1 MIIGIV
7 SKPEHAKAHA
17 AVLEAEGHTVKI
29 LGARPVDFP
38 DTLEAL
44 ILRWQSSSHPGLE
57 RARAWAKKNKV
68 PIIHEN
74 GVSGI
79 LSVLSKIQ
87 GEKAEPM
94 TAKENIVQSLDRQI
108 LDALNGGKIDGEIHA
123 NLAHFAVTPARLVLR
138 CSEAIEADALANGS
152 SQVPLLASQVL
163 RLFKRLFP
171 NLDAPSEAKFAWFV
185 EACNTIRALSPQER
199 ESLRSRFM
207 AGDAKDS
214 GFFPEPLPPV
224 VAALKS
230 RSSAFLAFYFC
241 LLANLRPKRKS
252 IAINAYKELT
262 TSQCDPKAFKVFCDL
277 FGFEMDFVRKYR
289 PSLTT
294 ATTPARPVEAR
305 VAIEQ
310 PVDLPVVVEPPA
322 SPAVAYN
329 VEATLRGVQDLL
341 IDLAIRVEDLQKTC
355 AVLAARPEV
364 VANPNPHPITVKA
377 ETSLEDCLTR
387 LKSLG
392 ATVTIQIGT
401 TT

>member
-1 MIIGIV
+1 MVIGIV

-87 GEKAEPM
+87 GEKVEPVI
-94 TAKENIVQSLDRQI
+94 AQENIVQSLDSQI
-108 LDALNGGKIDGEIHA
+108 VDALNGGKIDGRLRFD
-123 NLAHFAVTPARLVLR
+123 LAHLAATPARFVLR
-138 CSEAIEADALANGS
+138 CLEAVEAENS
-152 SQVPLLASQVL
+152 STIGQSGVLLVNRDVL
-163 RLFKRLFP
+163 RLFGRLFP
-171 NLDAPSEAKFAWFV
+171 SVEAISEAKFKWFTD
-185 EACNTIRALSPQER
+185 ACNTIHALSLDER
-199 ESLRSRFM
+199 EALRSHFM
-207 AGDAKDS
+207 AGDAKGH
-214 GFFPEPLPPV
+214 GFFPTPLPPLV
-224 VAALKS
+224 ESFKS
-230 RSSAFLAFYFC
+230 RSSAFLAFYMC
-241 LLANLRPKRKS
+241 LLADLRPKRKS
-252 IAINAYKELT
+252 IATNAYKELT

-277 FGFEMDFVRKYR
+277 FGFEMDFVRSYR

-294 ATTPARPVEAR
+294 ETPPARPAEAR
-305 VAIEQ
+305 AAEE
-310 PVDLPVVVEPPA
+310 PPAHLPVVVEPPA
-322 SPAVAYN
+322 SPVVAYN
-329 VEATLRGVQDLL
+329 VEAALRGVQDLL

-355 AVLAARPEV
+355 AALNERVEV
-364 VANPNPHPITVKA
+364 TSNPNPLVVKTEA
-377 ETSLEDCLTR
+377 SIEDCLTR

-392 ATVTIQIGT
+392 ATVTIQIGST
-401 TT
+401 T